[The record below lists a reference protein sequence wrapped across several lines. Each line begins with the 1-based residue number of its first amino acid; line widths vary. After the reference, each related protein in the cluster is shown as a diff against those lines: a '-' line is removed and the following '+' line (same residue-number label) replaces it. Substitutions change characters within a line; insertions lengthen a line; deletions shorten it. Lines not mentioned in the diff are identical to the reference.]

1 MLNFHPEGFGGVVMQ
16 NVSIISQM
24 MNMQHRAKKY
34 ERLGYF
40 SHSSKNREDA
50 AEWARSGVLENTLFN
65 VSDSEKVG
73 AAPITTSTNTSIH
86 QSQNEKDD
94 PNILQ
99 VPPSSS
105 AMRPTGS
112 MSLLN
117 SIESNESI
125 WSWKSQSK

>member
-1 MLNFHPEGFGGVVMQ
+1 MPLSRPTSSRKHALRLVAF
-16 NVSIISQM
+16 
-24 MNMQHRAKKY
+24 MNART
-34 ERLGYF
+34 GYI
-40 SHSSKNREDA
+40 D
-50 AEWARSGVLENTLFN
+50 TLFN

-105 AMRPTGS
+105 AMSPTGS